1 MKIVWRGRAG
11 EIQTSQ
17 LSECTARCPQRKLF
31 AISNIKFKK
40 KMKLSS
46 LLIISLLLLQ
56 HNKGRADKL
65 QKALIDSRGY
75 SGGLSPPP
83 GPVKS
88 IDFRG
93 FQAPWK
99 EKKIYVS
106 AGQIPEYAP
115 DWQGLPFKGGIP
127 DSQWYPVNLWLID
140 DDRLFYLNLTRYGF
154 ICSCFIQGVP
164 HQIRPCQWV

>member
-17 LSECTARCPQRKLF
+17 LLECTARCPQRKLF

-65 QKALIDSRGY
+65 QKALIDSRVY
-75 SGGLSPPP
+75 SGGGLSPPWTSEIYWFQGFS
-83 GPVKS
+83 GPN
-88 IDFRG
+88 G
-93 FQAPWK
+93 CWAPHPWK
-99 EKKIYVS
+99 DKKLKPPWTNS
-106 AGQIPEYAP
+106 
-115 DWQGLPFKGGIP
+115 W
-127 DSQWYPVNLWLID
+127 
-140 DDRLFYLNLTRYGF
+140 
-154 ICSCFIQGVP
+154 
-164 HQIRPCQWV
+164 IRPWLTGTSI